1 MPAVSIP
8 SNPALPN
15 PDDAD
20 FEPDDEWKRQLRKRI
35 EESLE
40 SMVKDVKDNQ
50 AAQLRK
56 QVVTEETRLQ
66 LEDEYKQA
74 MVNIKTIASEQYR
87 MELDRER
94 NQRRW
99 TAGKPIN
106 PEWTRILA
114 EEQQSIMNT
123 IKQTNQDNASPIDER
138 RPMPPIITKPERIVL
153 SSYESTTPLR
163 SATPDSREERD
174 KHGNITYDPPPP
186 SSRRRS
192 DARGKHPHD
201 RGDRHGSIRRQRVPS
216 HSRSRTQTDDPDSAD
231 TADHSEELRPP
242 LLRSRTVVPDP
253 LLLPETNPRWDASLG
268 RTGSLRSAA
277 SFTARSPPKVLPEVW
292 KPTTPLEDDPS
303 GVKSYHLG
311 RRGSSASMKSTGSG
325 ASVRPTISETIPE
338 RIDDADDSGF
348 TDRSN
353 YEHERSRKFTDKDR
367 RGGRKNSRP
376 TPVDPI
382 SYGEDLLGSTPLKS
396 GSVVMQLATGP
407 IKSLS
412 SKASFA
418 NGDERYYRD
427 HPARESPYRESPY
440 SSRDVPPSSRPV
452 PSRSPYSPDDRDHG
466 GPYTHRAPKTPFRE
480 YPHHH
485 QQQQQ
490 QQQHTLPSYSLDERR
505 RERDWDLDRDRER
518 ERERDWDDER
528 EYGRDREYDYRDRD
542 WDRDRD
548 NYADSRHQYPYPSRS
563 ATYPTP
569 PSSVPRPH
577 PPPHDHHVNDLYD
590 EREPTNRNYGYRG
603 HGPPSSSPPDDWDYQ
618 RVESARPVPTSRRE
632 DPDRGSFFY
641 FILMFSKKKR
651 ESIGSPIFFFPLF
664 P

>member
-8 SNPALPN
+8 SNPALPK

-66 LEDEYKQA
+66 LEEEYKQA

-123 IKQTNQDNASPIDER
+123 IKQNSNQDNASPTDER
-138 RPMPPIITKPERIVL
+138 RAMPPIITKPERTL
-153 SSYESTTPLR
+153 LSYESTTALR
-163 SATPDSREERD
+163 SSTPDSKEERD
-174 KHGNITYDPPPP
+174 KHSSITHDPPPP
-186 SSRRRS
+186 SARRGS
-192 DARGKHPHD
+192 DARGKHPRD
-201 RGDRHGSIRRQRVPS
+201 RGDHPGSIRRQRVPS
-216 HSRSRTQTDDPDSAD
+216 HSRSRNLADDPDSAD
-231 TADHSEELRPP
+231 TADQSEELRPP
-242 LLRSRTVVPDP
+242 LLRSRTLVPDP
-253 LLLPETNPRWDASLG
+253 LSLSETSPRWDASLG

-292 KPTTPLEDDPS
+292 KPTSPLEDDPS
-303 GVKSYHLG
+303 TVKSYHLG
-311 RRGSSASMKSTGSG
+311 RRGSSASMKSSGSG
-325 ASVRPTISETIPE
+325 ASVRPTISATIPE

-353 YEHERSRKFTDKDR
+353 YEHERTRKFTDKDR

-376 TPVDPI
+376 APVDPT
-382 SYGEDLLGSTPLKS
+382 SYAEDLMGSTPLKTGVGG
-396 GSVVMQLATGP
+396 GSVVMQLATSSPGP

-440 SSRDVPPSSRPV
+440 SSRDAPLSSRPV
-452 PSRSPYSPDDRDHG
+452 PSRSPYSPDDREHGG
-466 GPYTHRAPKTPFRE
+466 GPYSHRAPKTPFRE

-485 QQQQQ
+485 QQ
-490 QQQHTLPSYSLDERR
+490 HTLPSYPPDERR
-505 RERDWDLDRDRER
+505 RERDWDLDRDRDR
-518 ERERDWDDER
+518 ERDRDWDDER

-548 NYADSRHQYPYPSRS
+548 NYADSRHQYSYPSRS

-569 PSSVPRPH
+569 PSSVPRP
-577 PPPHDHHVNDLYD
+577 PPHDHVNDLYD
-590 EREPTNRNYGYRG
+590 DRESTNRNYGYRG

-618 RVESARPVPTSRRE
+618 RVESTRPVPTPQPPYPRRD

-641 FILMFSKKKR
+641 FILVLSK
-651 ESIGSPIFFFPLF
+651 SIG
-664 P
+664 